1 VSLLSRSYQFVL
13 FLKFRKKDLSNKLFQ
28 DGEVDG
34 TEFAA
39 AVKKNCMNKPF
50 AELPSA
56 FKAFIHEA
64 FKSIDVDGNF
74 NRKMPKTPKR
84 RLICITERVQNRYL
98 PFFDISV
105 SIINSLLWTP
115 KHPFPAI
122 RHNCPDL
129 HSLAASSAPKCP
141 TTYFIFILSVPSVF
155 KTFVNTTLTLSK
167 LHVLLHEV
175 GPTKS
180 SKRTNKQT
188 ITDAII
194 F

>member
-1 VSLLSRSYQFVL
+1 MSLLSRSYQFFL
-13 FLKFRKKDLSNKLFQ
+13 FLKIRKKDLSNKLFQ

-34 TEFAA
+34 KEFAD
-39 AVKKNCMNKPF
+39 AVQKNCMNKPF

-105 SIINSLLWTP
+105 SIINSLL
-115 KHPFPAI
+115 
-122 RHNCPDL
+122 
-129 HSLAASSAPKCP
+129 
-141 TTYFIFILSVPSVF
+141 
-155 KTFVNTTLTLSK
+155 
-167 LHVLLHEV
+167 
-175 GPTKS
+175 
-180 SKRTNKQT
+180 
-188 ITDAII
+188 
-194 F
+194 